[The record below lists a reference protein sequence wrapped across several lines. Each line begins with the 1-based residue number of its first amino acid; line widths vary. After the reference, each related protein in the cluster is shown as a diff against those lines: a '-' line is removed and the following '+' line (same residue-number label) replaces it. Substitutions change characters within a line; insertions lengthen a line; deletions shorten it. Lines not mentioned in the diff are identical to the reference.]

1 MARRSPPVLFGYG
14 AAALAVAFA
23 TLAAVLVEQQF
34 PAPNLSLVFVLP
46 VVFAAT
52 AFGWGPALA
61 AAHVPEAERLVQGD
75 FLRLWPHVH
84 STDGFFAATWQKA

>member
-1 MARRSPPVLFGYG
+1 MPSLARPEALDMTSLTVARRSPPVLFGYG

-61 AAHVPEAERLVQGD
+61 AAP
-75 FLRLWPHVH
+75 
-84 STDGFFAATWQKA
+84 T